1 MKRTLFIAL
10 LALASSNVYA
20 GDASAGAQKAK
31 PCTACHGANFD
42 TPIFMA
48 HGTHDDMIFLARLHY
63 KKGLD
68 YLARALTDY
77 KSGARKNPV
86 MGGQA
91 AALSAQDID
100 NIATYISG
108 LSGKL
113 KTIPLQRFV
122 H

>member
-42 TPIFMA
+42 TPISPDIPRLA
-48 HGTHDDMIFLARLHY
+48 GQHG
-63 KKGLD
+63 D